1 MSIGS
6 VTLGAVIDALTAAQG
21 AGPDPVSEDEL
32 APTLNNISVALQTLS
47 DTLDQADEASADAV
61 TTATDVATKI
71 EQMGQDLSDTLDRL
85 LDTIIP
91 HSLSWLAGYI
101 VSSYIDPIND
111 RIDALTSRVESLEDR
126 ATALESWRSDRV
138 DPILDNYQAWR
149 QWFDTWPQGILF
161 RWHDWFAKP
170 EGFVDWV
177 GDMLVGPTVSYLGDK
192 DHRETRDNLAEI
204 LIKAWSERPTPI
216 WIEFLEWFDGKR
228 N

>member
-1 MSIGS
+1 MSFSS
-6 VTLGAVIDALTAAQG
+6 VGIGAVIDALTGAQG

-32 APTLNNISVALQTLS
+32 APTLNNISVALQIIS
-47 DTLDQADEASADAV
+47 DTFDALNEASQDAV
-61 TTATDVATKI
+61 TTATDVATKVEGI
-71 EQMGQDLSDTLDRL
+71 GQDVSDVLDRL
-85 LDTIIP
+85 IDTIIP
-91 HSLSWLAGYI
+91 HSLSWLDGYI

-126 ATALESWRSDRV
+126 VSTLESWRSDKA

-204 LIKAWSERPTPI
+204 MVKAWTERSTPI
-216 WIEFLEWFDGKR
+216 WIELLEWFDGKV